1 MSLETLDNK
10 DRQLAQAQGGNFRS
24 SDDGAQQLLDGARA
38 TAAELGLA
46 YAGSVTPPQAWQLT
60 RSGAAFLV
68 DVRSF
73 EEYKFVGHVP
83 SSLHVPWA
91 TGTALNRNPRFV
103 KELEAKVKDKD
114 AIVLLL
120 CRSGNRSAL
129 AAEAAHKAG
138 FTNVF
143 NVAEG
148 FEGDL
153 NERLHRG
160 TVNGW
165 RRHDL
170 PWEQD

>member
-10 DRQLAQAQGGNFRS
+10 DRQHAQAQGGNFRS
-24 SDDGAQQLLDGARA
+24 SDEGAQQLLDGARA
-38 TAAELGLA
+38 TAAELGLT

-143 NVAEG
+143 NVTEG

-160 TVNGW
+160 AVNGW
-165 RRHDL
+165 RRYDL

>member
-1 MSLETLDNK
+1 MTLETLDI
-10 DRQLAQAQGGNFRS
+10 QPGHEASSSLP
-24 SDDGAQQLLDGARA
+24 SDDDRVQNLLASARA
-38 TAAELGLA
+38 AGGQQGLA

-60 RSGAAFLV
+60 RSGAVFLV
-68 DVRSF
+68 DVRTV

-83 SSLHVPWA
+83 GSLHVPWA
-91 TGTALNRNPRFV
+91 TGTSLNRNPRFV

-165 RRHDL
+165 RHHDL

>member
-143 NVAEG
+143 NVTEG

-160 TVNGW
+160 AVNGW
-165 RRHDL
+165 RRYDL

>member
-1 MSLETLDNK
+1 MTLETLETH
-10 DRQLAQAQGGNFRS
+10 QAQDDRDGLPP
-24 SDDGAQQLLDGARA
+24 SDSGSHPVLARA
-38 TAAELGLA
+38 RAAAAEHGLA
-46 YAGSVTPPQAWQLT
+46 YAGSVTPPQAWQLA

-68 DVRSF
+68 DVRSV
-73 EEYKFVGHVP
+73 EEYRFVGHVP
-83 SSLHVPWA
+83 GSLHVPWA
-91 TGTALNRNPRFV
+91 TGTSLNRNPRFV
-103 KELEAKVKDKD
+103 KELEAKVKAKD